1 MIRGRFG
8 DTHVAPVPLFDVS
21 DPHASPP
28 ADSHEVQF
36 RIPLSLS
43 AMLDSMATAGLDQD
57 VAAWGAAYTQLVQD
71 QVLRR
76 VQEACGYAADPA
88 SPDVGRPARLELAAV
103 VETAVPGIDAA
114 RWHCHVYIGS
124 TACVLATGERFPVY
138 ASQIERGVFGLAHSF
153 HNADVREL
161 AEREFGVTWSRPR
174 PSAKLDE
181 IVDPPWH
188 EHVDPSAV
196 RGVCP
201 GPWDV
206 QGVRVV
212 ADEESLRLA
221 AKQEVFLRAEL
232 ERRATEP
239 EPAPPSLME
248 RYAELLGDTAVSP
261 RSR

>member
-8 DTHVAPVPLFDVS
+8 DTHVAPAPLLDVG
-21 DPHASPP
+21 DAHASPP

-43 AMLDSMATAGLDQD
+43 AMLDGMARAGLDED
-57 VAAWGAAYTQLVQD
+57 VAAWGTAYTQLVQD

-88 SPDVGRPARLELAAV
+88 RPDVGRPARLELAAV
-103 VETAVPGIDAA
+103 VEAAVPGIDAT

-138 ASQIERGVFGLAHSF
+138 VPQIERGVFGLAHSF

-161 AEREFGVTWSRPR
+161 AEREFGVTWGDPG
-174 PSAKLDE
+174 PTATVEE

-196 RGVCP
+196 RGVCL
-201 GPWDV
+201 GPWEV

-212 ADEESLRLA
+212 ADEESLRVA
-221 AKQEVFLRAEL
+221 AEQEGFLRAEL
-232 ERRATEP
+232 ERRESEP
-239 EPAPPSLME
+239 EPSPPTLME
-248 RYAELLGDTAVSP
+248 RYAELLGDAAVSP

>member
-8 DTHVAPVPLFDVS
+8 DTHVAPAPLFDVGDS
-21 DPHASPP
+21 HAAPP

-36 RIPLSLS
+36 RMPLSLS
-43 AMLDSMATAGLDQD
+43 ALLNGMATAGLDED
-57 VAAWGAAYTQLVQD
+57 VAAWGTAYTQLVQD

-88 SPDVGRPARLELAAV
+88 SPDVGLPARLELAAV
-103 VETAVPGIDAA
+103 VEAAVPGIDAV

-124 TACVLATGERFPVY
+124 TACVLATGKRLPVY
-138 ASQIERGVFGLAHSF
+138 VPKIERGVFGLAHSF

-161 AEREFGVTWSRPR
+161 AEREFGVTWGDAGPTTTIE
-174 PSAKLDE
+174 E

-201 GPWDV
+201 GPWEV

-212 ADEESLRLA
+212 ADERSLRLA
-221 AKQEVFLRAEL
+221 AEQEVFLRAEL
-232 ERRATEP
+232 ERRESEP
-239 EPAPPSLME
+239 EPAPPTLME
-248 RYAELLGDTAVSP
+248 RYAELLGDAAVSP

>member
-8 DTHVAPVPLFDVS
+8 DTHVAPAPLFNVS
-21 DPHASPP
+21 DPLATPP
-28 ADSHEVQF
+28 SDAHEVQF
-36 RIPLSLS
+36 RMPLSLS
-43 AMLDSMATAGLDQD
+43 ALLDGMATAGLDQD
-57 VAAWGAAYTQLVQD
+57 VAAWGAAYTQLVQE

-103 VETAVPGIDAA
+103 VEAAVPGIDAA

-138 ASQIERGVFGLAHSF
+138 VPKIQRGVFGLADGF
-153 HNADVREL
+153 HTRDVREL
-161 AEREFGVTWSRPR
+161 AEREFGVTWGRPR

-188 EHVDPSAV
+188 EHISPSTV

-212 ADEESLRLA
+212 ADEESLRVA
-221 AKQEVFLRAEL
+221 AEQEVFLRAEL
-232 ERRATEP
+232 ERRETEP
-239 EPAPPSLME
+239 EPSPPTLME
-248 RYAELLGDTAVSP
+248 QYAELLGDAAVSP

>member
-8 DTHVAPVPLFDVS
+8 DTHVTPTPLFDVNDS
-21 DPHASPP
+21 LASPP
-28 ADSHEVQF
+28 FDAHEVQF
-36 RIPLSLS
+36 RMPLSLS
-43 AMLDSMATAGLDQD
+43 ALLDGMATAGLDQD
-57 VAAWGAAYTQLVQD
+57 VAAWGTAYTQLVQE

-76 VQEACGYAADPA
+76 VQEACGYAADPT

-103 VETAVPGIDAA
+103 VEAAVPGIDAA

-124 TACVLATGERFPVY
+124 TACVLATGERLPV
-138 ASQIERGVFGLAHSF
+138 AVSQIEQGVFDLAYSF

-161 AEREFGVTWSRPR
+161 AEREFGVTWGDPG
-174 PSAKLDE
+174 PTATVQE

-201 GPWDV
+201 GPWEV

-212 ADEESLRLA
+212 ADEKRLRVA
-221 AKQEVFLRAEL
+221 AEREVFLRAEL
-232 ERRATEP
+232 ERRETEL
-239 EPAPPSLME
+239 EPSPPSLME
-248 RYAELLGDTAVSP
+248 RYAELLGDAAVSP